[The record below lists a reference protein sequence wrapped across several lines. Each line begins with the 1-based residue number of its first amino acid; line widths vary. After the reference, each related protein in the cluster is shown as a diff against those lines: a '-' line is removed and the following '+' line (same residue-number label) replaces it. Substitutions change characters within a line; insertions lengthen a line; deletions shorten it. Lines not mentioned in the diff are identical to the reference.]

1 MSNNRGLG
9 RGIDALFAGN
19 IEDVLSEEDKSRVR
33 IISITDLVADP
44 DQPRKKFDEVELAG
58 LADSITRH
66 GVLQPL
72 VAVEQDGKY
81 QIVAGERRW
90 RAAKSAGLEKLPVIV
105 RTLKELEKLEISLI
119 ENVQRVDLSP
129 FEQALSIYRLKNEF
143 NVEASDIANRLGKA
157 QTTISNIV
165 RLLNLPKEAIKAL
178 QNSQIN
184 EGHARAI
191 LSLDGLVEKQDELLQ
206 NILSQKWTVRQAEKF
221 AQDNKVK
228 PSHSV
233 KNLVDTG
240 LSKRLNTQVTIQPKK
255 RGGQIIISY
264 KNEDELASLK
274 KQLLN

>member
-1 MSNNRGLG
+1 MPNNRGLG
-9 RGIDALFAGN
+9 RGIDALFTGS

-33 IISITDLVADP
+33 IINIIDLVADP
-44 DQPRKKFDEVELAG
+44 NQPRKKFDEAELAG

-72 VAVEQDGKY
+72 VAVEQNGKY

-90 RAAKSAGLEKLPVIV
+90 RAAKLAGLEKLPVIV

-143 NVEASDIANRLGKA
+143 NVEASDIAIRLGKA

-165 RLLNLPKEAIKAL
+165 RLLNLPKTAIKAL
-178 QNSQIN
+178 QDGHIN

-191 LSLDGLVEKQDELLQ
+191 LSLDRLPDKQKELLQ

-228 PSHSV
+228 PTRSV

-240 LSKRLNTQVTIQPKK
+240 LSKKLNTQVTIQSKK

-264 KNEDELASLK
+264 KNADELARIK
-274 KQLLN
+274 KQLS